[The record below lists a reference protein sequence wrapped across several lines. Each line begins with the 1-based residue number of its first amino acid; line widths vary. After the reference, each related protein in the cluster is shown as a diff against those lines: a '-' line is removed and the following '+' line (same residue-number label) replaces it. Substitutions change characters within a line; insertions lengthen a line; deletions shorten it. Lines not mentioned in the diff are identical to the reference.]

1 MTSVI
6 SRASNS
12 RYDESQQLHL
22 AAMSEQR
29 PDPRTSSDLSVRI
42 WGMAANGQTFS
53 QHVRARNISIS
64 GALFSGLDN
73 ELKVGDVIG
82 VQYADRK
89 SRCRVVWVM
98 DGGPIQKIQVGVQIV
113 AEQDCPWK
121 SELRPEQITA
131 PPEPN
136 NRRRYARHRISFPL
150 ELRDERVKTPMRVN
164 ATDVSGNGCYV
175 ETILPLAVG
184 TTLRVEFWID
194 EDKISTS
201 AVVRTSDPGVG
212 NGVEFTGMTP
222 ETKQRLQNHLD
233 KVDPLRA
240 NVFERIQ

>member
-1 MTSVI
+1 
-6 SRASNS
+6 
-12 RYDESQQLHL
+12 
-22 AAMSEQR
+22 MSEQR
-29 PDPRTSSDLSVRI
+29 PDPRTNSDLSVRI
-42 WGMAANGQTFS
+42 WGMAANGKTFS

-64 GALFSGLDN
+64 GALFSGLEN

-82 VQYADRK
+82 VQYNERK

-98 DGGPIQKIQVGVQIV
+98 DAGPIQKIKVGVQIV

-121 SELRPEQITA
+121 SELKPDQIA
-131 PPEPN
+131 AAPEPN
-136 NRRRYARHRISFPL
+136 NRRRYTRHRISFPL
-150 ELRDERVKTPMRVN
+150 EFRDERVKTPMRVN

-184 TTLRVEFWID
+184 TTLRVEFWI
-194 EDKISTS
+194 EEEKISTS

-212 NGVEFTGMTP
+212 NGVEFTGLHP
-222 ETKQRLQNHLD
+222 DVKQRLQTHLD

-240 NVFERIQ
+240 NVFERTH